1 MGLQQILMIAL
12 GVVVVGIAIAA
23 GIWMFQYYAYT
34 TNLQA
39 MLAEINHFKVDAYA
53 YWSTPIALGGAG
65 KDPDEASLETLA
77 SAMGF
82 DPDGMSKIVQLDF
95 TKNSENGT
103 YKLISFNDGELVIN
117 ALGRA
122 SRAGKHPYVN
132 YEYDLVTENTEIAI
146 DALKDFPS
154 SHF

>member
-23 GIWMFQYYAYT
+23 GIWMFHYYAYT

-65 KDPDEASLETLA
+65 KNPDEASLEALA
-77 SAMGF
+77 SAIGF
-82 DPDGMSKIVQLDF
+82 DPEGMSKVVQLDYI
-95 TKNSENGT
+95 KNSENGT
-103 YKLISFNDGELVIN
+103 YKLVSFIDGELVIN

-122 SRAGKHPYVN
+122 TRAGKHPFVN
-132 YEYDLVTENTEIAI
+132 YEYDLVTEETDINV
-146 DALKDFPS
+146 DSLKEFPS
-154 SHF
+154 THF